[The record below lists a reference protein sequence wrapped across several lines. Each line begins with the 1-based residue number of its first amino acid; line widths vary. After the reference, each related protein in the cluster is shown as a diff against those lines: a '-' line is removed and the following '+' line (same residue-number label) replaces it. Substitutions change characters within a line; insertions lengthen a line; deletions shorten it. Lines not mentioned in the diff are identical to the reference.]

1 MTEEKKDPS
10 ESDKMDIETKEV
22 TPGVIPSFALG
33 VEKAEAKT
41 EKKTE
46 SKESGVEQ
54 CDLLITL

>member
-1 MTEEKKDPS
+1 MAEEKKDPS

-33 VEKAEAKT
+33 VEKTEAKT
-41 EKKTE
+41 EEKAE

-54 CDLLITL
+54 

>member
-1 MTEEKKDPS
+1 MAEEKKDPS
-10 ESDKMDIETKEV
+10 KSDKMDIETKEV
-22 TPGVIPSFALG
+22 TPGMIPSFALG

-46 SKESGVEQ
+46 SKENGVEQ

>member
-22 TPGVIPSFALG
+22 TSGVIPSFALG
-33 VEKAEAKT
+33 IEKAEAKT
-41 EKKTE
+41 GEKTE